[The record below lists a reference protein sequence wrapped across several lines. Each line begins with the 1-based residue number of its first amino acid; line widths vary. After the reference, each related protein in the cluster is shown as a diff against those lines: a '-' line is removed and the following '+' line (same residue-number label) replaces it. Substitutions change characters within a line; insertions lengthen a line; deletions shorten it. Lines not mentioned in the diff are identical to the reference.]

1 MINILVT
8 GANGQLAKTI
18 ALFKN
23 EAPNYNFVF
32 KTKEELDITNKEA
45 INILFKTLSFDYCIN
60 CAAYTNVEQ
69 AEKTPEI
76 AYEINGEA
84 VKNLAEVCLDFN
96 TKLVHISTDY
106 VFDGESKNP
115 YSERATPNPLN
126 EYGKSKL
133 QGEKYIQKTLEAYYI
148 IRVSWLYSIFEKN
161 FFNTITNCLKKNKEL
176 NITTSQK
183 GTPTSC
189 ISLTHF
195 IYWIIFS
202 ELEYGIYHFSD
213 DGEATWYEFAVE
225 IAKQFG
231 NHEKTKLIQPSEN
244 YPTISRR
251 PDYSVLNNNKRK
263 NEYKI
268 SIHWK
273 TAIERTYLLCCK
285 DKY

>member
-1 MINILVT
+1 MINVLVT

-18 ALFKN
+18 AFFKN
-23 EAPNYNFVF
+23 EVPNYNFVF

-45 INILFKTLSFDYCIN
+45 IDVLFKTLSFDYCIN

-115 YSERATPNPLN
+115 YNERATPNPLN

-133 QGEKYIQKTLEAYYI
+133 QGEECIQKTIEAYYI
-148 IRVSWLYSIFEKN
+148 IRVSWLYSVFEKN
-161 FFNTITNCLKKNKEL
+161 FFNTISNYLEKNKEL

-189 ISLTHF
+189 ISLTYF
-195 IYWIIFS
+195 IYWILSS

-213 DGEATWYEFAVE
+213 DGEATWYDFALE
-225 IAKQFG
+225 IAKQYS
-231 NHEKTKLIQPSEN
+231 NKEKVDLIQPSEN
-244 YPTISRR
+244 YPTISQR
-251 PDYSVLNNNKRK
+251 PVYSVLNNSKRK
-263 NEYKI
+263 LTYNRNINWEKAVKDVFLLREKI
-268 SIHWK
+268 K
-273 TAIERTYLLCCK
+273 
-285 DKY
+285 